1 MAKAKAAKDTT
12 PAKGS
17 NTKTLKVT
25 GTTKPMSP
33 RERAAAVDK
42 NIGKSQSLRDFL
54 IAAGW
59 R

>member
-1 MAKAKAAKDTT
+1 MAK
-12 PAKGS
+12 
-17 NTKTLKVT
+17 TKTATSSSTKSHNVKT
-25 GTTKPMSP
+25 GKATQMIPPMSP
-33 RERAAAVDK
+33 AERAAAVDK

>member
-1 MAKAKAAKDTT
+1 MAKTKSAKDTT
-12 PAKGS
+12 PAKSS
-17 NTKTLKVT
+17 NAKTLKVT

-42 NIGKSQSLRDFL
+42 NIGKSQPLRDFL